1 MATNHA
7 LNKTKVG
14 YPQSL
19 LRQTGIYAI
28 GVGLMVTSAAFTHEM
43 NKYGMGLLLKDLHT
57 MGPLGDIWRNWAN
70 VGLYCVG
77 FMSYAAS
84 CWDYNRSKKPINDV
98 LRINTFVF
106 GTTGLVNLVRFFCPY
121 FKLFAHM
128 HVTANYLT
136 LVDTFWFQHLLMRKR
151 DHALDLLW
159 MHVILCGIAAVAS
172 FAAIDKD
179 DEE

>member
-1 MATNHA
+1 
-7 LNKTKVG
+7 
-14 YPQSL
+14 
-19 LRQTGIYAI
+19 
-28 GVGLMVTSAAFTHEM
+28 M

-106 GTTGLVNLVRFFCPY
+106 GTTGLVNL
-121 FKLFAHM
+121 
-128 HVTANYLT
+128 
-136 LVDTFWFQHLLMRKR
+136 HLLMRKR